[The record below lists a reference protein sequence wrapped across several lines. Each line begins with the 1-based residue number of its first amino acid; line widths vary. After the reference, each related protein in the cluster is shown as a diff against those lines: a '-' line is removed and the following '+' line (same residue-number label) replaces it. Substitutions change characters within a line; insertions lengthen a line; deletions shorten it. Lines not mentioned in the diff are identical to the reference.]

1 MATESPI
8 ILLGERAEV
17 RPGRPQS
24 KSARAR
30 IGRISLITITLFT
43 FAFLYVPIFVLIFFS
58 FNKARSGAQWTGFT
72 LEWYQSM
79 FANQQLLAAAG
90 YSLFLGVLSTL
101 ISVVIATTMALVM
114 ERYNFRFKG
123 MWDGLLY
130 MPIIIPEIVAAV
142 SLLLFFATV
151 NAERGFLTLLIAH
164 VSFTMPFVYL
174 NVRARL
180 ADFDRSIEEAA
191 KDLGANEI
199 TTFRR
204 ITLPLLMPGILSG
217 GLLGFTLSM
226 DDFIISNFVKGV
238 GGATLPVYVWPQLR
252 RAVSPE
258 INAVSTLL
266 LVFSICIV
274 VLSLLLQRRQNN

>member
-30 IGRISLITITLFT
+30 LGRISLITITLFT

-123 MWDGLLY
+123 VWDGLLY
-130 MPIIIPEIVAAV
+130 MPIIGAATRCNPV
-142 SLLLFFATV
+142 LKDYYK
-151 NAERGFLTLLIAH
+151 RLIAKGKPAK
-164 VSFTMPFVYL
+164 VALIACMRKLIVILNTMI
-174 NVRARL
+174 ARGERW
-180 ADFDRSIEEAA
+180 D
-191 KDLGANEI
+191 
-199 TTFRR
+199 
-204 ITLPLLMPGILSG
+204 PL
-217 GLLGFTLSM
+217 
-226 DDFIISNFVKGV
+226 
-238 GGATLPVYVWPQLR
+238 R
-252 RAVSPE
+252 HSP
-258 INAVSTLL
+258 T
-266 LVFSICIV
+266 
-274 VLSLLLQRRQNN
+274 